1 MHKISKRLET
11 IANYVKNDAAV
22 CDIGTDHG
30 YLAIH
35 LIENGIASHVIAAD
49 IGEKPL
55 KNAEENIKKSLSKF
69 PVSSKRGTF

>member
-1 MHKISKRLET
+1 MKELSVRLKT
-11 IANYVKNDAAV
+11 IASLVLFDTRV

-55 KNAEENIKKSLSKF
+55 K
-69 PVSSKRGTF
+69 